1 MGVNSIECSQCKLW
15 VHKKCSGLTGRL
27 VADPEFV
34 CQRCR
39 GVACPI
45 DGRPVTHVDVDSTQ
59 LDVEATFCY
68 LGDMFSAG
76 GGCDHAIDARCC
88 AAWGKF
94 GKLLPILTSK
104 HISFKTR
111 SKVFTACVRS
121 TMLHGW
127 APNASVLQR
136 LRRND
141 RDQVDLRCK
150 AGR

>member
-1 MGVNSIECSQCKLW
+1 MHVF
-15 VHKKCSGLTGRL
+15 VRKKCSGLTGRL

-45 DGRPVTHVDVDSTQ
+45 DGRTVTHVDVDGTP
-59 LDVEATFCY
+59 LDVEATY

-76 GGCDHAIDARCC
+76 GGCDRAIAARCC

-94 GKLLPILTSK
+94 RKLLPIHTSK

-111 SKVFTACVRS
+111 GKVFTACVV
-121 TMLHGW
+121 TMGS
-127 APNASVLQR
+127 NV
-136 LRRND
+136 
-141 RDQVDLRCK
+141 
-150 AGR
+150 